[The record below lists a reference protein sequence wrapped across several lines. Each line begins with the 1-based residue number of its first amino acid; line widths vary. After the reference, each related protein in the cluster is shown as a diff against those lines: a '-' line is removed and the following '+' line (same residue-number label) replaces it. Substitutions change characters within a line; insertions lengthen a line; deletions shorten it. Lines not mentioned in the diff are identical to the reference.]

1 MKLPWKSSPSQD
13 TTAPIYKRIQKKMDT
28 LERIHHIEMQ
38 LENLSGRQ
46 GQIERDMRDARN
58 AASGFALS
66 PRPDDVLA
74 KSEAEAKAEKLKG
87 DLAGITGQVDQLNAD
102 RRHLKSIELPA
113 CVEETSLEEVIDHQE
128 RIKAVQSEAKRLED
142 AIAQQSEI
150 IEKALAGIEQVT
162 DRSEQ
167 RAAILADLAIGNADQ
182 ADLNALDRLT
192 NNEQKAHQVSSAKA
206 EPIINQAK
214 QTIAGLEA
222 KLADLVNMQ
231 AILERKNPLILEQLL
246 MTEIKRVSTRY
257 LANALAVNEDFMKL
271 AGLEDLLI
279 AATGQKGTILPFDLT
294 LPLPRLPEST
304 QYAQKGM
311 VDLLFTTR
319 SPSAHEMRA
328 NWRNSER
335 QRLAGDGLE
344 IL

>member
-1 MKLPWKSSPSQD
+1 MKVK
-13 TTAPIYKRIQKKMDT
+13 TTQAKGIAAALYARIQKKTDT
-28 LERIHHIEMQ
+28 LERIRSINMQ

-46 GQIERDMRDARN
+46 VQIERDMRDARN

-66 PRPDDVLA
+66 PRPDDVPA
-74 KSEAEAKAEKLKG
+74 RSEAEARAEKLKG
-87 DLAGITGQVDQLNAD
+87 DLAGIAGQIDQLNAD
-102 RRHLKSIELPA
+102 IRHLKSIELPG

-150 IEKALAGIEQVT
+150 AEIALAGIEQVT

-206 EPIINQAK
+206 EPIITQAK
-214 QTIAGLEA
+214 QTIAGLKA
-222 KLADLVNMQ
+222 KLADLMIMQ
-231 AILERKNPLILEQLL
+231 ASLERKNPLILEQLL
-246 MTEIKRVSTRY
+246 MTEIKRVSAHY
-257 LANALAVNEDFMKL
+257 LANAQAVNEDFMKL

-294 LPLPRLPEST
+294 LPLPRLPENK
-304 QYAQKGM
+304 QYAQKDMG
-311 VDLLFTTR
+311 DLLFTTR
-319 SPSAHEMRA
+319 SPSAHEMRTK
-328 NWRNSER
+328 WRNSER
-335 QRLAGDGLE
+335 QRLAGNGLE

>member
-1 MKLPWKSSPSQD
+1 MKEK
-13 TTAPIYKRIQKKMDT
+13 TTQAKGIAAALYARIQKKTDT
-28 LERIHHIEMQ
+28 LERIHHIDMQ
-38 LENLSGRQ
+38 LSSLSARKAK
-46 GQIERDMRDARN
+46 IDHDLREARN
-58 AASGFALS
+58 IAAGFAASTRAN
-66 PRPDDVLA
+66 DVLLR
-74 KSEAEAKAEKLKG
+74 SEAEAKAEKLNG

-150 IEKALAGIEQVT
+150 IEKTLAGIEQVT

-182 ADLNALDRLT
+182 ADLNAHDRLT

-231 AILERKNPLILEQLL
+231 ASLERKNPLILEQLL

-257 LANALAVNEDFMKL
+257 LANALAVHEDFMKL

-279 AATGQKGTILPFDLT
+279 AATGQNGTILPFDFT
-294 LPLPRLPEST
+294 LPLPRLPENT
-304 QYAQKGM
+304 QYVQKGTA
-311 VDLLFTTR
+311 DLLFSTR
-319 SPSAHEMRA
+319 AQNAHGMRA